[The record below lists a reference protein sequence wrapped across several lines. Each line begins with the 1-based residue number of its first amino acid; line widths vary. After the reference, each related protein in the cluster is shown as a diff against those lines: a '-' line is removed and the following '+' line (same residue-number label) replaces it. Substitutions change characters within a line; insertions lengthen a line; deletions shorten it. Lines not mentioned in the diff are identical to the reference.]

1 MPPLPWPWELASG
14 AAVTGTRP
22 RAGAS
27 SGTAAWTTGGS
38 AAWAAPA
45 RVAFAPALTVT
56 ALSALVAR
64 TWATCACIVSAP
76 ITSSRIASRRAAL
89 AASGIPVPAACAS
102 GVARPAIAA
111 FSAAVSIGTASAT
124 PGAFPAAIAI
134 ATAAST
140 AIAATSSTAVAT
152 AASTAVAT
160 ASSTAVATA
169 ASTAVATAT
178 STAIAA
184 GAVTALGEGCPIEDG
199 HAGAMAEV
207 KLNPKGKSSSGA
219 CYRNE
224 DMSPPTC
231 HDHLMTASNAR
242 LRKLQ
247 RGGVMNRGRLVG
259 AQHGTLKMQTPT
271 NPR

>member
-1 MPPLPWPWELASG
+1 M
-14 AAVTGTRP
+14 AA
-22 RAGAS
+22 A
-27 SGTAAWTTGGS
+27 
-38 AAWAAPA
+38 A

-64 TWATCACIVSAP
+64 TWATCACIASAP

-111 FSAAVSIGTASAT
+111 FSAAVSIGTAFAT
-124 PGAFPAAIAI
+124 PGAFPAPIAI

-160 ASSTAVATA
+160 AA
-169 ASTAVATAT
+169 

-184 GAVTALGEGCPIEDG
+184 MSSTPIAPGAVTALGEGCPIEDG

-247 RGGVMNRGRLVG
+247 RGEVMNRGRLVG
-259 AQHGTLKMQTPT
+259 AQHGTLKMQPLT

>member
-1 MPPLPWPWELASG
+1 MALGASLG

-45 RVAFAPALTVT
+45 RIAFAPALTVT
-56 ALSALVAR
+56 ALSALVSR
-64 TWATCACIVSAP
+64 TRATCACIVSAP

-89 AASGIPVPAACAS
+89 AVPGIPVPAACAS

-124 PGAFPAAIAI
+124 PGAFPAPTAI

-152 AASTAVAT
+152 ATSTAVAAT
-160 ASSTAVATA
+160 SSTAV
-169 ASTAVATAT
+169 
-178 STAIAA
+178 AA
-184 GAVTALGEGCPIEDG
+184 GAVTALGEGCPVEDG

>member
-1 MPPLPWPWELASG
+1 M
-14 AAVTGTRP
+14 
-22 RAGAS
+22 
-27 SGTAAWTTGGS
+27 
-38 AAWAAPA
+38 
-45 RVAFAPALTVT
+45 TVT
-56 ALSALVAR
+56 ALSALVSRA
-64 TWATCACIVSAP
+64 WATCACIVSAP
-76 ITSSRIASRRAAL
+76 VTSSRIASRRAAL

-102 GVARPAIAA
+102 GVARPAITA

-124 PGAFPAAIAI
+124 PGAFPAPTAI

-140 AIAATSSTAVAT
+140 AVAATSSTAVAT
-152 AASTAVAT
+152 AASTAI
-160 ASSTAVATA
+160 ATA
-169 ASTAVATAT
+169 ASTAIATAT

-184 GAVTALGEGCPIEDG
+184 GAVTALGEGCPVEDG